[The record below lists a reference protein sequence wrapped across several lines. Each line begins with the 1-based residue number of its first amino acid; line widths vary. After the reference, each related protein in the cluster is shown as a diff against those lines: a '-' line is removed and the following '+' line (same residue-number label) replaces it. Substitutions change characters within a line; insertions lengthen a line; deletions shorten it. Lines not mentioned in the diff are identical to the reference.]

1 MNIKNREQKIK
12 ELMEGF
18 RSLKR
23 SMKFHSTKTGRI
35 PRITPSQWGALMIID
50 GRKESTIKDIANA
63 LNITSSATTQ
73 LVDGLVVNGYVIRKE
88 NAEDRRQVS
97 LTLSNKTKTQV
108 ESMKKQF
115 NKKFQKFFEV
125 LDDKEFD
132 QFALLCKKIFERH
145 SNK

>member
-23 SMKFHSTKTGRI
+23 SMKFNSTKTGRI
-35 PRITPSQWGALMIID
+35 PIITPSQWGALMIID

-88 NAEDRRQVS
+88 NPKDRRQVA

-115 NKKFQKFFEV
+115 SQKFLKFFEV

-132 QFALLCKKIFERH
+132 QFVLLCKKIFERH

>member
-12 ELMEGF
+12 ELMEGLQ
-18 RSLKR
+18 SLKR
-23 SMKFHSTKTGRI
+23 SMKFHSIGAGKI

-73 LVDGLVVNGYVIRKE
+73 LVDGLVANGYVIRKE

-115 NKKFQKFFEV
+115 NKKFLKFFEV

-132 QFALLCKKIFERH
+132 QFVLLCKKIFERH

>member
-23 SMKFHSTKTGRI
+23 SMKFNSTKTGRI

-88 NAEDRRQVS
+88 NPKDRRQVA

-115 NKKFQKFFEV
+115 SQKFLKFFEV

-132 QFALLCKKIFERH
+132 QFVLLCKKIFERH